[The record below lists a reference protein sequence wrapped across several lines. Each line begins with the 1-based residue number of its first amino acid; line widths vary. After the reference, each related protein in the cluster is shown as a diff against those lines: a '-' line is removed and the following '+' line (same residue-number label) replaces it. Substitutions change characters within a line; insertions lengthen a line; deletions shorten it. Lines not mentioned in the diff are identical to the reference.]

1 MVIATTFQ
9 AAVRDELFAT
19 FEDIQRNLE
28 SFLEARDNPA
38 FIESA
43 TSGLQQVCG
52 ILNVLE
58 LNGAGL
64 LAQELEKIALKIQPN
79 QTEEVNA
86 YLLAIGHGLHILTR
100 YIEQLGDATKG
111 FPELLIPEINQLKAL
126 NKSTPLP
133 ESYFFTAHLNI
144 LRPAVIEEPL
154 PANRDQLAL
163 RLRQWYQLGLL
174 EYLRQREAV
183 GARKMTYALTHL
195 DKIYPNTPAAHFY
208 WLAGATLE
216 SFAEG
221 KLSRN
226 LSRIRLMTAI
236 DTQIKASIA
245 SPSTAMSA
253 DLEKELLYLVVLAQ
267 ADTPLT
273 AAVRQIYDVPPLSY
287 SQEQL
292 IGEADKMQGPSP
304 KVFESL
310 IAAVREEVASIKED
324 LDLIERGTAQV
335 SNIEHLRDRLDAL
348 SKTLTMIDLEKAT
361 ERLKSSIAM
370 VAKWSDLTSISHN
383 EVLILAD
390 SILDVEGTLATL
402 ERSLT
407 QKGVESQLDETDNFA
422 KHQLIEA
429 HIVVCDEARIGIA
442 AANRAIMAYLESAG
456 DKTALQPIPES
467 LRSISGG
474 LWFLGQT
481 RASGLVK
488 SCADYLEKHMINADT
503 TPDQQQLDA
512 LADALTGL
520 EYFLESD
527 LLSSQE
533 TNQNMLDVV
542 ANSLIKLIGNN
553 G

>member
-28 SFLEARDNPA
+28 SFLDARDNPA

-58 LNGAGL
+58 LNGASI
-64 LAQELEKIALKIQPN
+64 LAQELENTSLKIQPEDS
-79 QTEEVNA
+79 EEQNT

-111 FPELLIPEINQLKAL
+111 FPELLIPEINQLKML
-126 NKSTPLP
+126 NKTPPLP
-133 ESYFFTAHLNI
+133 ESFFFEIQLGA
-144 LRPAVIEEPL
+144 LRPAVAEKTP
-154 PANRDQLAL
+154 PSNRNQLAL
-163 RLRQWYQLGLL
+163 RLRQWYQVGLL
-174 EYLRQREAV
+174 EYLKQREAI
-183 GARKMTYALTHL
+183 GARKMVYALAHL
-195 DKIYPNTPAAHFY
+195 DKIYPNTEASRFY

-216 SFAEG
+216 SFAEN

-226 LSRIRLMTAI
+226 LSRMRLMAAI
-236 DTQIKASIA
+236 DAQIKISITQPKE
-245 SPSTAMSA
+245 SMNA

-273 AAVRQIYDVPPLSY
+273 AAVRQIYDAAPLPY

-304 KVFESL
+304 KVFESVL
-310 IAAVREEVASIKED
+310 TAVREEIASIKED
-324 LDLIERGTAQV
+324 LDLIERGTAQI
-335 SNIEHLRDRLDAL
+335 SNIEHLRSRLDTL
-348 SKTLTMIDLEKAT
+348 SKTLEMIHQEKAT
-361 ERLKSSIAM
+361 ARLQSSIAM
-370 VAKWSDLTSISHN
+370 VAKWNDLTSISHN

-390 SILDVEGTLATL
+390 SILDVEGILATL

-407 QKGVESQLDETDNFA
+407 QKGTETQVDDTDNFA

-429 HIVVCDEARIGIA
+429 HIVVCDEARTGIS
-442 AANRAIMAYLESAG
+442 AANRAITAYLESDG
-456 DKTALQPIPES
+456 DKSALQPIPES

-481 RASGLVK
+481 RAAGLVK
-488 SCADYLEKHMINADT
+488 SCADYLEKNMINADL

-527 LLSSQE
+527 LSNSKAE
-533 TNQNMLDVV
+533 DQNMLDVV
-542 ANSLIKLIGNN
+542 ANSLIKLMGNN